1 MSSRFRDQVPLWA
14 SFYFFQL
21 LVYAFLI
28 FYTKKN
34 NVFWP
39 LGYIF
44 FSKIVRFPTLMK
56 IDISQLFTK
65 KVEFLILKNPK
76 NVNLLKSLNWI
87 DKTWIFVSAS

>member
-34 NVFWP
+34 NVFWQ

-44 FSKIVRFPTLMK
+44 FENCPFSDVNENWYFSTVHEKSRIF
-56 IDISQLFTK
+56 DSQ
-65 KVEFLILKNPK
+65 
-76 NVNLLKSLNWI
+76 KSE
-87 DKTWIFVSAS
+87 KC